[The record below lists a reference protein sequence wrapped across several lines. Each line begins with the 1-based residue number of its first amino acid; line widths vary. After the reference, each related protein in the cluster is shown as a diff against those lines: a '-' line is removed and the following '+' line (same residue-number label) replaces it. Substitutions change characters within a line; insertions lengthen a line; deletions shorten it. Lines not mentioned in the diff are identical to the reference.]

1 MNDPDDGQPW
11 DFNVRAKREKAR
23 EILRKQ
29 RPYLFIGSPMCTAF
43 CSWQHFNDARLGHIP
58 AAIAA
63 KVNAIQHMNFA
74 VSRYVEQ
81 IQAGRYFLHE
91 HPRSASSWKLPAM
104 EELMNIPGVALTHG
118 DQCQMERR
126 SLMGH

>member
-29 RPYLFIGSPMCTAF
+29 RPYLVIGSPMCTAF
-43 CSWQHFNDARLGHIP
+43 SSWQHLNNARLGNT
-58 AAIAA
+58 AAAQAA
-63 KVNAIQHMNFA
+63 KAKATEHMNFA
-74 VSRYVEQ
+74 ASLYLQQ

-91 HPRSASSWKLPAM
+91 HPRNASS
-104 EELMNIPGVALTHG
+104 
-118 DQCQMERR
+118 
-126 SLMGH
+126 